1 MTENSLDSAVDIV
14 IKISNIA
21 AHTLL
26 AGGLGV
32 SHHTDEIIS
41 LGHHLLHQF
50 RIIANDAVA
59 FEKLNKVSSRL
70 KLEITHI
77 NDILASLAPRAKRGT
92 GRDKSDGLEVTEQL
106 HFFNST
112 LFRLLLML
120 LRNSDG
126 IL

>member
-1 MTENSLDSAVDIV
+1 M
-14 IKISNIA
+14 
-21 AHTLL
+21 
-26 AGGLGV
+26 
-32 SHHTDEIIS
+32 SHHTNEVVS
-41 LGHHLLHQF
+41 LAYHLLHQF

-70 KLEITHI
+70 KLKITHI
-77 NDILASLAPRAKRGT
+77 NDILASLAPRAKCGT
-92 GRDKSDGLEVTEQL
+92 GRDKSDGLKVTEQL